1 MHELKLIVDLMYQG
15 GLNYMR
21 YSVSDTAE
29 QGDYTSG
36 PRVITAETKAVMKN
50 ILDDIRSG
58 KWAAAWVEEN
68 ATGRKGFESTRKR
81 ERSHQ
86 IEKVGAQLRGMM
98 PFLRPVTI
106 TDEEV
111 NSATVSQNG

>member
-1 MHELKLIVDLMYQG
+1 MAKNEATEV
-15 GLNYMR
+15 
-21 YSVSDTAE
+21 DTAE

-36 PRVITAETKAVMKN
+36 PRVITAQTKAVMKD
-50 ILDDIRSG
+50 IRGDIRSG

-111 NSATVSQNG
+111 NGATVSQNG

>member
-1 MHELKLIVDLMYQG
+1 
-15 GLNYMR
+15 
-21 YSVSDTAE
+21 
-29 QGDYTSG
+29 
-36 PRVITAETKAVMKN
+36 MKN

-68 ATGRKGFESTRKR
+68 ATGRKGFEATRKR